1 MNVNLNPVQMP
12 CRGRKRFVSEGDGG
26 LIKETSWYDSI
37 TCLKHFHSYQNF
49 LSGDGRD
56 EGEKMDFFIE
66 KFISRAQPKLTSEE
80 LFAKVNSPQV
90 LFSPNAH
97 SAL

>member
-1 MNVNLNPVQMP
+1 MASS
-12 CRGRKRFVSEGDGG
+12 RKP
-26 LIKETSWYDSI
+26 L
-37 TCLKHFHSYQNF
+37 
-49 LSGDGRD
+49 GDGRD